1 MCAWLQVFDSSWV
14 CGVGEA
20 ISYAQLQRRC
30 FQLRHVLVGFYELPS
45 SPNKPLK
52 LVVNPQGIAARTEK
66 RIWNIGNGR
75 VKLLA
80 LTRVPEKP
88 GRPLIKQVQ
97 KEDVDKAS
105 DDATVKI

>member
-1 MCAWLQVFDSSWV
+1 MFDSSWV
-14 CGVGEA
+14 CGVGEM

-45 SPNKPLK
+45 STDKPLK
-52 LVVNPQGIAARTEK
+52 LVVNPQGVAARTEK

-80 LTRVPEKP
+80 LTQVPEKP

-97 KEDVDKAS
+97 KEDIYKARDGGTVD
-105 DDATVKI
+105 VKT